1 MSERA
6 NQLTAILNEV
16 RRRWTRR
23 SLLRAATL
31 GAAAA
36 ATVVLAGWTASMLVA
51 SQGIPLLVV
60 AALVIPAAMF
70 IVARSLWPLR
80 HAPTDRQIARLIE
93 EREDRLDDVVAT
105 AVDYAARPDAAPR
118 MRDALFDDAAR
129 ALASLPLDLDQIVS
143 RASVRSAALR
153 AAAAAAM
160 LLVAMAVY
168 APFASRAANVASAY
182 LFPARLTVDVTPG
195 FAKVREGRPLTI
207 TARIGGLEGEVVPT
221 LTVAVGQESR
231 AVQMSQAAEPGVFSV
246 TLDKVVASFA
256 YNVSAANA
264 RSDNYTVTVIRPPR
278 VERIDLHYEFPKGVG
293 LEPRTDED
301 SGDIYGPP
309 GTRVRLA
316 IAADKPIRSAHLQL
330 GGGHQLP
337 LTGDGQM
344 LDGALT
350 IDEDGS
356 YRIAL
361 VDHDGLESA
370 GDTEYFIRTMDD
382 RPPDVRIVRPASD
395 KHVTALE
402 EVQIEAR
409 ADDDFGIASLDLVFQ
424 TPDGKE
430 RSVAL
435 KGGGALT
442 ATGLHMLF
450 MEDLG
455 VQPGDFV
462 TYYARA
468 RDVNRGRRSAE
479 ARSDIFFLEV
489 KPFEEEFVAAQS
501 QQMGAGG
508 GMQGGALEGL
518 AEAQKQ
524 IIVATWNLDA
534 RARRAGGAAAEQD
547 IKAVAKAQAE
557 LRERAEQASAQT
569 LRANDPRRRRRTGG
583 PAPGDD
589 PIGKAVEA
597 MGRAVSELDKRSMA
611 QALPHER
618 EALNQLLR
626 AEAENRRRQVTRSQ
640 QAGGGGGQNRAEADL
655 STLFDQ
661 ELRKRQ
667 QTNYETPNST
677 EERPEEKREDSLERI
692 RELARRQD
700 ALNRQQRELARHRE
714 QMDEAELKR
723 QLERL
728 TREQNELRQQAQQ
741 LAQQMQSGQSGRSG
755 QAGESGRRGQGQE
768 ESRRLREISEDMRN
782 AATGMR
788 QQDGESASQSGDRAV
803 ERLRDLERQ
812 MQTSRPD
819 DRRRALGDLQL
830 ETRQLADQQRR
841 LANETNRAARG
852 QSGDDTRR
860 RLAGE
865 QERLAER
872 AERLEQQVQRMA
884 RAGQGNESERRATDD
899 AARELEQ
906 QNLADRMR
914 QSAERVRQ
922 GAGQDAKQ
930 QDIASA
936 LDSIA
941 DRLSAASG
949 AQDADSRRAS
959 QQLGRAQDLRDRLN
973 ELGRSIEQL
982 QREGEQAQHDPRVT
996 NNGQKNGEKNGQ
1008 KDGPKDGQ
1016 KNGSNGQS
1024 AGQQQAES
1032 QTPQRANGGQQG
1044 QSPSS
1049 QSGEGREA
1057 SQGREGATG
1066 QAGGATGGSG
1076 GRLEQLQREVNDQ
1089 MREAA
1094 RLAESLRRDVPGMQG
1109 GNNDEGWWRSFSAP
1123 GTEAFK
1129 QDFSRWESLKKNLL
1143 VALEDVETKLSGEL
1157 RERENKQRLNAGGHD
1172 AVSEP
1177 YRSLVDKYYRSL
1189 AAPRK

>member
-1 MSERA
+1 MSERP
-6 NQLTAILNEV
+6 NQLRTILDEV

-36 ATVVLAGWTASMLVA
+36 AAVVLAGWAATALVA
-51 SQGIPLLVV
+51 RQGLPLLLV
-60 AALVIPAAMF
+60 AALVVPTALF
-70 IVARSLWPLR
+70 VLARAFWSLR

-93 EREDRLDDVVAT
+93 ERENRLDDVVAT
-105 AVDYAARPDAAPR
+105 AVDYASRPDASPR
-118 MRDALFDDAAR
+118 MRDALVDDAAR
-129 ALASLPLDLDQIVS
+129 ALASLEVNLDRVLS
-143 RASVRSAALR
+143 RESVRSAALR
-153 AAAAAAM
+153 AAGAVAV
-160 LLVAMAVY
+160 LLVAVAFY

-195 FAKVREGRPLTI
+195 SAKVREGHPLTI
-207 TARIGGLEGEVVPT
+207 TARVGGLDGEVIPT
-221 LTVAVGQESR
+221 LTVAIGEDSR
-231 AVQMSQAAEPGVFSV
+231 AVRMTQGDEPGLFAV
-246 TLDKVVASFA
+246 TLEKVSASFA
-256 YNVSAANA
+256 YNVSAANT
-264 RSDNYTVTVIRPPR
+264 RSDNYTVTVIRPPH

-309 GTRVRLA
+309 GTRVRLS
-316 IAADKPIRSAHLQL
+316 IAADKPIASAFLL
-330 GGGHQLP
+330 LEDGSKVA
-337 LTGDGQM
+337 LTGNGQM

-356 YRIAL
+356 YRVAL
-361 VDHDGLESA
+361 ADQDGLENA

-382 RPPDVRIVRPASD
+382 RPPDVRILRPASD

-430 RSVAL
+430 RSVPL
-435 KGGGALT
+435 KGGGGLT
-442 ATGLHMLF
+442 AAGLHTLF
-450 MEDLG
+450 MEELQ

-501 QQMGAGG
+501 QQMGAGA

-534 RARRAGGAAAEQD
+534 RARRARGAAAEQD
-547 IKAVAKAQAE
+547 VKAIAKAQAE

-583 PAPGDD
+583 AAPGDD
-589 PIGKAVEA
+589 PIGKAVES
-597 MGRAVSELDKRSMA
+597 MGRAVSELDKLSTA

-626 AEAENRRRQVTRSQ
+626 AEAENRRRQVARSQ

-655 STLFDQ
+655 SSLFDQ

-677 EERPEEKREDSLERI
+677 EERPEEKREDPLERI

-700 ALNRQQRELARHRE
+700 ALNRQQRDLARNRE

-728 TREQNELRQQAQQ
+728 TREQNELRQQTQQ
-741 LAQQMQSGQSGRSG
+741 LAQQMQSGQSNRSG
-755 QAGESGRRGQGQE
+755 QSGESGKSAGQSQDEG
-768 ESRRLREISEDMRN
+768 RRLREISEDMRN

-788 QQDGESASQSGDRAV
+788 QQDGDSASENGDRAAQ
-803 ERLRDLERQ
+803 RLRDLERQ

-841 LANETNRAARG
+841 LANETARAARG
-852 QSGDDTRR
+852 QSGDDARR
-860 RLAGE
+860 RLSGE

-872 AERLEQQVQRMA
+872 AERLEEQVQRMS
-884 RAGQGNESERRATDD
+884 RAGQGDDSERRATDE
-899 AARELEQ
+899 AARELDK
-906 QNLADRMR
+906 QNLAERMR
-914 QSAERVRQ
+914 QSAEAMRQ
-922 GAGQDAKQ
+922 GSGRDGQQ

-973 ELGRSIEQL
+973 EIGRNIEQL
-982 QREGEQAQHDPRVT
+982 QRESEQA
-996 NNGQKNGEKNGQ
+996 KNSQ
-1008 KDGPKDGQ
+1008 RSQ
-1016 KNGSNGQS
+1016 QSSSNGQS
-1024 AGQQQAES
+1024 AGREQAERQS
-1032 QTPQRANGGQQG
+1032 PQRAEGGKQG
-1044 QSPSS
+1044 QSSSS
-1049 QSGEGREA
+1049 QS
-1057 SQGREGATG
+1057 SQGQGQQSSQGSEGASG
-1066 QAGGATGGSG
+1066 QAGGSTGGTG
-1076 GRLEQLQREVNDQ
+1076 GRLEQLQRDVNDQ

-1094 RLAESLRRDVPGMQG
+1094 RLAESLRREVPSMQG

-1129 QDFSRWESLKKNLL
+1129 QDFSRWESLKKNML

-1189 AAPRK
+1189 AVPRK